1 MTASKITTP
10 LDRFTEI
17 GELSTKVR
25 GTIKRVIAP
34 LAILSAIEEGYLNFS
49 GHAGAVAFGMI
60 ALGTCIALI
69 GWSQSAIGVP
79 LLPMMAV
86 QSLVIYGV
94 PIVVSHEDITAYPA
108 SFVLQAGVE
117 VLLFNVAMVLAWG
130 AGMQLFFPSRPVSY
144 ALQEFNRT
152 GAQGWSRLGFILVM
166 VATGTQF
173 VEGLDFGSALV
184 ASLPTGSSSILYALL
199 SVASACGF
207 FLISLVVGGTE
218 ISAVGKIVFW
228 VLLIVNA
235 MIMASGFLLS
245 SAAASL
251 ITVAIGFFWSNGR
264 IPWRYLTIVMLTL
277 SFMNSGKYAMRARYW
292 ASDESLGSQVSPVQL
307 PAVYAEWVD
316 SSLDAYLENNSA
328 SPVSA
333 LESASPKK
341 TSQTL
346 LDRVD
351 NLQNLLFIIDAI
363 KVGHAKPLEG
373 ATYTLI
379 PPLLVPRILWP
390 DKPRTHEGQIL
401 LNVHF
406 GRQDLY
412 STYTTYV
419 AWGLLPEAYANF
431 GSFVGSICIGSV
443 LGLFFAWV
451 ENLSARKLVV
461 SLEGFLAL
469 NLLMSLMNSFEMV
482 ASVLV
487 TSTFQSMI
495 VVICACLP
503 FVHRTVTPRR
513 EIGGT

>member
-1 MTASKITTP
+1 MTTPAITTP

-34 LAILSAIEEGYLNFS
+34 LAILLAVETGYLNFS

-60 ALGTCIALI
+60 ALGTCIALL
-69 GWSQSAIGVP
+69 GWSQSAIGLP

-94 PIVVSHEDITAYPA
+94 PIVAGHENIMTYPA
-108 SFVLQAGVE
+108 NFVLQAGIE
-117 VLLFNVAMVLAWG
+117 VLLFNVAMVLAWA
-130 AGMQLFFPSRPVSY
+130 AGMQLFHPSRPVSY

-152 GAQGWSRLGFILVM
+152 GAQGWSRLGFILVI
-166 VATGTQF
+166 VETGTQL
-173 VEGLDFGSALV
+173 VEGFDFGNAIV

-207 FLISLVVGGTE
+207 FLISLVVGGNE
-218 ISAVGKIVFW
+218 VSVVGKMAFW
-228 VLLIVNA
+228 VLLVING
-235 MIMASGFLLS
+235 MIMASGFLLY

-264 IPWRYLTIVMLTL
+264 IPWRYLAAVMLML
-277 SFMNSGKYAMRARYW
+277 SFLNSGKYAMRTRYW
-292 ASDESLGSQVSPVQL
+292 ASDDSLGLQVSPMQL
-307 PAVYAEWVD
+307 PAVYTEWVD
-316 SSLDAYLENNSA
+316 SSIDAYLETDNP
-328 SPVSA
+328 SPLST
-333 LESASPKK
+333 LESTGPKK
-341 TSQTL
+341 RSQTL

-379 PPLLVPRILWP
+379 PPLLIPRILWP

-443 LGLFFAWV
+443 LGLLFAWV

-487 TSTFQSMI
+487 TSTFQSMM
-495 VVICACLP
+495 VVIGACLP

-513 EIGGT
+513 EIGGP